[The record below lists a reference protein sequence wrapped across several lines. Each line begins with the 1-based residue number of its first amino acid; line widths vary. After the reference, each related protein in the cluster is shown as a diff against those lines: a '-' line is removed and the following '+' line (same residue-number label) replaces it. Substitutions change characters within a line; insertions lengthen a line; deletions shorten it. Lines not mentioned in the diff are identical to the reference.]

1 VQRITLRGFYYYI
14 DKIVNRGSPELANTT
29 TGLTL
34 AYRSLLVEERIETFV
49 YDLENL
55 MTSIGGNLVTL
66 SR

>member
-1 VQRITLRGFYYYI
+1 VQRITLRGFYYII
-14 DKIVNRGSPELANTT
+14 DKIVNRSSPELVNTM

>member
-1 VQRITLRGFYYYI
+1 VQRITLRGFYYII
-14 DKIVNRGSPELANTT
+14 DEIVNRGSPELVNIT